1 MKNTSKFQNVVIATI
16 VGWLVLFVFLPNLMI
31 IATSFLTRDDANFVK
46 LVFTLDNYSRLLD
59 PLYYDVLLHSL
70 NMALLATLACLALGY
85 PFAWFLARLPQK
97 VRPLLLF
104 LLIVPFWTNSLIRI
118 YGLKIFLSTK
128 GYLNEFLLWLGV
140 IDTPIRIMFTPS
152 AVIIG
157 LVYILLPFMVMPLY
171 SSIEKLDRP
180 LLEAAKDLGASKLQ
194 TFIRIIIPLTMPG
207 IIAGCLL
214 VMLPAM
220 GLFYVSDLMGGAK
233 NLLIGNVIKSQF
245 LNIRDW
251 PFGAATSITL
261 TLVMG
266 LMLLIYW
273 RAARLLNKK
282 GGAGMIGRLLRGGF
296 MTAIYAYLYIPIII
310 LIVNSFNRSRFG
322 INWQGFTTDWYSL
335 LMNNDSLLQAAQ
347 HSLTMAVLSATF
359 ATLIGSL
366 TAVALYRYRFR
377 GKPFVSGMLFV
388 VMMSPDIVMAISL
401 LVLFMLIGVQLGF
414 WSLLFSHI
422 TFCLPFVVV
431 TVYSRLKGF
440 DVRMLEAAKDLGA
453 SEMTILRKIILPLA
467 LPAVAAGWLLSFTL
481 SMDDVVVSSFVT
493 GPGYEILP
501 LKIYSMVKVGVSPE
515 VNALATILL
524 VLSLVMVIASQ
535 LIARDKTQGT
545 LK

>member
-31 IATSFLTRDDANFVK
+31 IGTSFLTRDDANFVK
-46 LVFTLDNYSRLLD
+46 MVFTLDNYARLLD
-59 PLYYDVLLHSL
+59 PLYYSVLLHSL
-70 NMALLATLACLALGY
+70 NMALLATLACLLLGH
-85 PFAWFLARLPQK
+85 PFAWFLARLPEK

-140 IDTPIRIMFTPS
+140 IETPLRIMYTPS

-180 LLEAAKDLGASKLQ
+180 LLEAAKDLGASRLQ

-233 NLLIGNVIKSQF
+233 NLLIGNVIKNQF
-245 LNIRDW
+245 VNIRDW

-273 RAARLLNKK
+273 RAARLLYNK
-282 GGAGMIGRLLRGGF
+282 
-296 MTAIYAYLYIPIII
+296 
-310 LIVNSFNRSRFG
+310 V
-322 INWQGFTTDWYSL
+322 D
-335 LMNNDSLLQAAQ
+335 
-347 HSLTMAVLSATF
+347 
-359 ATLIGSL
+359 
-366 TAVALYRYRFR
+366 
-377 GKPFVSGMLFV
+377 
-388 VMMSPDIVMAISL
+388 
-401 LVLFMLIGVQLGF
+401 
-414 WSLLFSHI
+414 
-422 TFCLPFVVV
+422 
-431 TVYSRLKGF
+431 
-440 DVRMLEAAKDLGA
+440 LE
-453 SEMTILRKIILPLA
+453 
-467 LPAVAAGWLLSFTL
+467 
-481 SMDDVVVSSFVT
+481 
-493 GPGYEILP
+493 
-501 LKIYSMVKVGVSPE
+501 
-515 VNALATILL
+515 
-524 VLSLVMVIASQ
+524 
-535 LIARDKTQGT
+535 
-545 LK
+545 

>member
-31 IATSFLTRDDANFVK
+31 IGTSFLTRDDANFVK
-46 LVFTLDNYSRLLD
+46 LVFTLDNYARLLD
-59 PLYYDVLLHSL
+59 PLYYAVLLHSL
-70 NMALLATLACLALGY
+70 NMALMATLACLALGY
-85 PFAWFLARLPQK
+85 PFAWFLARLPER

-118 YGLKIFLSTK
+118 YGLKIFLSTR

-140 IDTPIRIMFTPS
+140 IETPLRIMYTPS

-180 LLEAAKDLGASKLQ
+180 LLEAAKDLGASRLQ

-273 RAARLLNKK
+273 RAARLLNNK
-282 GGAGMIGRLLRGGF
+282 
-296 MTAIYAYLYIPIII
+296 
-310 LIVNSFNRSRFG
+310 VE
-322 INWQGFTTDWYSL
+322 
-335 LMNNDSLLQAAQ
+335 
-347 HSLTMAVLSATF
+347 
-359 ATLIGSL
+359 
-366 TAVALYRYRFR
+366 
-377 GKPFVSGMLFV
+377 
-388 VMMSPDIVMAISL
+388 
-401 LVLFMLIGVQLGF
+401 
-414 WSLLFSHI
+414 
-422 TFCLPFVVV
+422 
-431 TVYSRLKGF
+431 
-440 DVRMLEAAKDLGA
+440 LE
-453 SEMTILRKIILPLA
+453 
-467 LPAVAAGWLLSFTL
+467 
-481 SMDDVVVSSFVT
+481 
-493 GPGYEILP
+493 
-501 LKIYSMVKVGVSPE
+501 
-515 VNALATILL
+515 
-524 VLSLVMVIASQ
+524 
-535 LIARDKTQGT
+535 
-545 LK
+545 

>member
-1 MKNTSKFQNVVIATI
+1 MKNTSKFQSVVIATI

-31 IATSFLTRDDANFVK
+31 IGTSFLTRDDANFVK
-46 LVFTLDNYSRLLD
+46 LVFTLDNYARLLD
-59 PLYYDVLLHSL
+59 PLYYAVLLHSL
-70 NMALLATLACLALGY
+70 NMALMATLACLLLGY
-85 PFAWFLARLPQK
+85 PFAWFLARLPEK

-140 IDTPIRIMFTPS
+140 IETPLRIMYTPS

-180 LLEAAKDLGASKLQ
+180 LLEAAKDLGASRLQ

-273 RAARLLNKK
+273 RAARLLNNK
-282 GGAGMIGRLLRGGF
+282 
-296 MTAIYAYLYIPIII
+296 
-310 LIVNSFNRSRFG
+310 VE
-322 INWQGFTTDWYSL
+322 
-335 LMNNDSLLQAAQ
+335 
-347 HSLTMAVLSATF
+347 
-359 ATLIGSL
+359 
-366 TAVALYRYRFR
+366 
-377 GKPFVSGMLFV
+377 
-388 VMMSPDIVMAISL
+388 
-401 LVLFMLIGVQLGF
+401 
-414 WSLLFSHI
+414 
-422 TFCLPFVVV
+422 
-431 TVYSRLKGF
+431 
-440 DVRMLEAAKDLGA
+440 LE
-453 SEMTILRKIILPLA
+453 
-467 LPAVAAGWLLSFTL
+467 
-481 SMDDVVVSSFVT
+481 
-493 GPGYEILP
+493 
-501 LKIYSMVKVGVSPE
+501 
-515 VNALATILL
+515 
-524 VLSLVMVIASQ
+524 
-535 LIARDKTQGT
+535 
-545 LK
+545 

>member
-1 MKNTSKFQNVVIATI
+1 MKSTSKFQSVVIFTI

-31 IATSFLTRDDANFVK
+31 IGTSFLTRDDANFVK
-46 LVFTLDNYSRLLD
+46 MVFTLENYTRLLD
-59 PLYYDVLLHSL
+59 PLYFEVLVHSL
-70 NMALLATLACLALGY
+70 NMALIATLACLVLGY
-85 PFAWFLARLPQK
+85 PFAWFLVKLPEK

-171 SSIEKLDRP
+171 SSIEKLDKP
-180 LLEAAKDLGASKLQ
+180 LLEAARDLGASKLQ
-194 TFIRIIIPLTMPG
+194 TFTRIIIPLTMPG

-233 NLLIGNVIKSQF
+233 NLLIGNVIKVQF

-261 TLVMG
+261 TIVMG

-273 RAARLLNKK
+273 RASRLLNKK
-282 GGAGMIGRLLRGGF
+282 VELGRLLRGGF

-310 LIVNSFNRSRFG
+310 LIVNSFNSSRFG
-322 INWQGFTTDWYSL
+322 INWQGFTTKWYGL

-401 LVLFMLIGVQLGF
+401 LVLFMLIGIQLGF

-453 SEMTILRKIILPLA
+453 SEVTILRKIILPLA
-467 LPAVAAGWLLSFTL
+467 MPAVAAGWLLSFTL

-535 LIARDKTQGT
+535 LIARDKTKGR
-545 LK
+545 

>member
-1 MKNTSKFQNVVIATI
+1 MKNSSKFQNVVIATI

-207 IIAGCLL
+207 IIMRLSAGD
-214 VMLPAM
+214 V
-220 GLFYVSDLMGGAK
+220 
-233 NLLIGNVIKSQF
+233 
-245 LNIRDW
+245 
-251 PFGAATSITL
+251 
-261 TLVMG
+261 
-266 LMLLIYW
+266 
-273 RAARLLNKK
+273 
-282 GGAGMIGRLLRGGF
+282 AGDG
-296 MTAIYAYLYIPIII
+296 
-310 LIVNSFNRSRFG
+310 
-322 INWQGFTTDWYSL
+322 
-335 LMNNDSLLQAAQ
+335 
-347 HSLTMAVLSATF
+347 AVL
-359 ATLIGSL
+359 
-366 TAVALYRYRFR
+366 RFR
-377 GKPFVSGMLFV
+377 
-388 VMMSPDIVMAISL
+388 PDGRRQEPADRQRDQESV
-401 LVLFMLIGVQLGF
+401 
-414 WSLLFSHI
+414 
-422 TFCLPFVVV
+422 PE
-431 TVYSRLKGF
+431 YSRLA
-440 DVRMLEAAKDLGA
+440 VRRGNQHYLNPGDGPDAVDLLARGA
-453 SEMTILRKIILPLA
+453 
-467 LPAVAAGWLLSFTL
+467 PA
-481 SMDDVVVSSFVT
+481 
-493 GPGYEILP
+493 E
-501 LKIYSMVKVGVSPE
+501 
-515 VNALATILL
+515 
-524 VLSLVMVIASQ
+524 
-535 LIARDKTQGT
+535 
-545 LK
+545 